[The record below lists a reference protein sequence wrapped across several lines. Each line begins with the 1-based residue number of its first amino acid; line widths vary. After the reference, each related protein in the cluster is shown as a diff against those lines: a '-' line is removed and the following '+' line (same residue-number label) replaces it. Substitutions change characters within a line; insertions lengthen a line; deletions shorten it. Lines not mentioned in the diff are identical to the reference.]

1 MFKNKT
7 TIIVEDSIWNELH
20 KIGRKEQTYTQI
32 IKELIKINK
41 L

>member
-7 TIIVEDSIWNELH
+7 TIIVEDIRNELH

>member
-7 TIIVEDSIWNELH
+7 TLIVEDSTMNELH
-20 KIGRKEQTYTQI
+20 KIGRKEQTYNHI
-32 IKELIKINK
+32 IKELIEINK